1 MTIELFN
8 QTAMLLGAALVSV
21 TILVYSLIQNRVS
34 RQQNR
39 LFLAM
44 VLNVMIASFANL
56 IRYYAAP
63 YALVSEAA
71 CTTIKTAHLCYY
83 ALHNVLAM
91 TFGIYVTKVN
101 SSWVRMKVWMY
112 YLYVAPCILLEL
124 LILTNPMHQ
133 MFFYYDGQMNVYRN
147 FMVLPMY
154 AVSLGYILFALTNLL
169 FHWNAITK
177 KRQMALIFYF
187 GLVFAGMIIQMF
199 NSNIKTE
206 LLTEALALIGVML
219 FIEKEDDRIDLSLG
233 IYNRTAM
240 IADIR
245 NYFRMGQQIQIICIR
260 LTNDDLILRLAG
272 ESSLDTLNRTV
283 TDALKECSS
292 WYEIYHATPTGFM
305 IVNTGTPENAVTL
318 SEKIYVRFMDGI
330 YMPGADTPITATLLR
345 ASIPSDMLTLADVL
359 LMCDASLPEK
369 KQKGIIHG
377 KRLAY
382 LKRNTELEEA
392 LTRGL
397 AEHNFRIFYQTVHR
411 SDDLKP
417 FAVKALVRLNDP
429 KLGEVMPGE
438 FIPQAERTGQIH
450 ALGNLILEDVCDFI
464 RSGVPARLG
473 LECINI
479 NLSFVQCMQ
488 PGFAERVTRIVESH
502 QVRPSMLNFEI
513 TKPVNKDDYEIL
525 DRVIRDLKKQGFL
538 FSMEDFGAGYSNI
551 QSILALDFDVVKVD
565 KSILWAATD
574 SEVGRIVLQSSIRMI
589 RDLNRKILVEGV
601 ESEAQIELLQEL
613 GADYLQGYYFSKPIS
628 GEQLETKGFMTK

>member
-1 MTIELFN
+1 M
-8 QTAMLLGAALVSV
+8 
-21 TILVYSLIQNRVS
+21 
-34 RQQNR
+34 
-39 LFLAM
+39 
-44 VLNVMIASFANL
+44 
-56 IRYYAAP
+56 
-63 YALVSEAA
+63 
-71 CTTIKTAHLCYY
+71 
-83 ALHNVLAM
+83 
-91 TFGIYVTKVN
+91 
-101 SSWVRMKVWMY
+101 
-112 YLYVAPCILLEL
+112 
-124 LILTNPMHQ
+124 
-133 MFFYYDGQMNVYRN
+133 
-147 FMVLPMY
+147 
-154 AVSLGYILFALTNLL
+154 
-169 FHWNAITK
+169 
-177 KRQMALIFYF
+177 
-187 GLVFAGMIIQMF
+187 
-199 NSNIKTE
+199 
-206 LLTEALALIGVML
+206 
-219 FIEKEDDRIDLSLG
+219 
-233 IYNRTAM
+233 
-240 IADIR
+240 
-245 NYFRMGQQIQIICIR
+245 
-260 LTNDDLILRLAG
+260 
-272 ESSLDTLNRTV
+272 
-283 TDALKECSS
+283 
-292 WYEIYHATPTGFM
+292 
-305 IVNTGTPENAVTL
+305 
-318 SEKIYVRFMDGI
+318 
-330 YMPGADTPITATLLR
+330 
-345 ASIPSDMLTLADVL
+345 
-359 LMCDASLPEK
+359 K

-628 GEQLETKGFMTK
+628 GEQLETKGYMTK